1 MTFEVKLHFM
11 KKLYPHNSNLDN
23 FFLSKLVLIELEIP
37 KLTLNWTNWTKKI
50 LSFASIFMFLY
61 IDEYY
66 YF

>member
-1 MTFEVKLHFM
+1 MTFEVILHFM
-11 KKLYPHNSNLDN
+11 KELYPHNSNLDN

-37 KLTLNWTNWTKKI
+37 KLLKFFFELKKV
-50 LSFASIFMFLY
+50 LSFASRLMFLY